1 MNHIVNEFHVL
12 ITRLICLFFIFDLDL
27 PPVYTYP
34 AIAMGYKEGP
44 SPHEAQLAEQAT
56 IEVEPAQPDAKA
68 LPHPCLIQP
77 LAEKQRQT
85 GEDGTACEVVAS
97 QSGCSQKE
105 EEETRLEA
113 KGCSISEPE
122 SNVSGL
128 PPCPSPAPVPD
139 QDYMVT
145 SPGKAQKVEL
155 SLGFLGQKS
164 LEEPQQS
171 KEQESEENHGKEDS
185 EEDEAQKMGLKQF
198 ECTVSVPGELVEQ
211 EKQVEEDRG
220 QERENV
226 KVVEDEEEEERRG
239 MSPREHLVQ
248 LTSNSPA
255 SSPSS
260 DFALPPTPS
269 TAAQLEGAYM
279 WSLELL
285 IAAALCATRDA
296 LYPPAPSLQVSG
308 PPSHHGMELLG
319 EVAELEIQQRSRKC
333 NEKDSEGVFIFL
345 SRTSRIYRI

>member
-1 MNHIVNEFHVL
+1 
-12 ITRLICLFFIFDLDL
+12 
-27 PPVYTYP
+27 
-34 AIAMGYKEGP
+34 MGYKDGP
-44 SPHEAQLAEQAT
+44 SPPEARLAEQAT

-68 LPHPCLIQP
+68 LPHPCLVQP

-128 PPCPSPAPVPD
+128 QPCPSPAPAPD
-139 QDYMVT
+139 QDCMVT

-171 KEQESEENHGKEDS
+171 KEQESEEEHRKEDS
-185 EEDEAQKMGLKQF
+185 EEVEAQKTGPKQF
-198 ECTVSVPGELVEQ
+198 ECTVSVPGELVEE
-211 EKQVEEDRG
+211 EKQVEEDGG

-226 KVVEDEEEEERRG
+226 KVVEDEEEGEQSG
-239 MSPREHLVQ
+239 MSPRENLVE

-255 SSPSS
+255 SS

-269 TAAQLEGAYM
+269 TATQVEGAYM

-296 LYPPAPSLQVSG
+296 LYPPAPALQVSG
-308 PPSHHGMELLG
+308 APSHHGMELLG

-333 NEKDSEGVFIFL
+333 NEKDSEGVFIL
-345 SRTSRIYRI
+345 SLVAHVYTFYIFKCLWNLCKLKSLRCFCPF